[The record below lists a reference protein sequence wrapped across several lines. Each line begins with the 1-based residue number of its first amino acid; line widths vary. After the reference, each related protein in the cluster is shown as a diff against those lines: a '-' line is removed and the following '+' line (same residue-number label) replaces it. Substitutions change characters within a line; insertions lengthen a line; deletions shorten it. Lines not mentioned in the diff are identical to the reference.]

1 MGTNGREVEEVESR
15 AGVEQG
21 THQPAAPT
29 PCSPHSLC
37 LSRLASLTSMA
48 LPSPRQ
54 RRRRRP
60 LEGQGGR
67 EEAALQG
74 MRRWRWRWMGTASCS
89 SCASLGP
96 RPRLARRLA
105 TSEHLTTAARLATTS
120 QHHSDAHFHPQT
132 LVLSVISHKSISE
145 NNPILVSSFA
155 RRCEAAR
162 ERKCRDVIMAAAAP
176 LSPSA
181 ARPPSALP
189 PVAPP
194 LPPSPPGPASPAPA
208 PPPSPSPAAPLQRTA
223 PPSSFA
229 ILLGW
234 ILTSK
239 PTWAADR
246 LRHAARQWRV
256 NIPTQ
261 VDDGVPEL
269 T

>member
-1 MGTNGREVEEVESR
+1 MGTSEREVEEVEIR

-37 LSRLASLTSMA
+37 LSRLTSLTSKV
-48 LPSPRQ
+48 LPSSRQ
-54 RRRRRP
+54 RRRRRTP
-60 LEGQGGR
+60 KGQGGR

-120 QHHSDAHFHPQT
+120 QHHSDTHFHPQT

-176 LSPSA
+176 P
-181 ARPPSALP
+181 LP
-189 PVAPP
+189 GP
-194 LPPSPPGPASPAPA
+194 LPPPPPPPRHTSPPHPSPPFL
-208 PPPSPSPAAPLQRTA
+208 PRRPSSLPPSPSPRRPAATNGSPV
-223 PPSSFA
+223 
-229 ILLGW
+229 ILCSL
-234 ILTSK
+234 
-239 PTWAADR
+239 AR
-246 LRHAARQWRV
+246 LDTHLHANFSCR
-256 NIPTQ
+256 
-261 VDDGVPEL
+261 
-269 T
+269 

>member
-1 MGTNGREVEEVESR
+1 MDG
-15 AGVEQG
+15 
-21 THQPAAPT
+21 H
-29 PCSPHSLC
+29 C
-37 LSRLASLTSMA
+37 LLL
-48 LPSPRQ
+48 L
-54 RRRRRP
+54 
-60 LEGQGGR
+60 L
-67 EEAALQG
+67 
-74 MRRWRWRWMGTASCS
+74 
-89 SCASLGP
+89 ASLGP

-120 QHHSDAHFHPQT
+120 RHRSDAHFHPQT

-176 LSPSA
+176 PLPLR
-181 ARPPSALP
+181 RPAPPPPGLP
-189 PVAPP
+189 GPPP
-194 LPPSPPGPASPAPA
+194 LPPCPGPASPSPA

-234 ILTSK
+234 ILRSK
-239 PTWAADR
+239 PTLAADR

-256 NIPTQ
+256 IIASQ